1 MSQYDPLQRRT
12 RLSNT
17 FLPCIAV
24 ACERY
29 VYVYMY
35 VWCSICT
42 CRYVARYVYATATYL
57 RVVIPKS
64 RMLLTANTASQCY
77 RQQWTQIWPQSMKGK
92 RPWEKVKGYITRPF
106 PLLPSG
112 SMKVP
117 GHQLWLAL
125 ISVHMHPFTES
136 IDYIAPYVEYL
147 GVKIFLSVLIKC
159 MGLLL
164 FGQTCEGYC
173 MDMLLGMKWPLA

>member
-1 MSQYDPLQRRT
+1 MDPDLTSEYEGKKTLGKSEGVYHQT
-12 RLSNT
+12 FPPPSIRLH
-17 FLPCIAV
+17 
-24 ACERY
+24 E
-29 VYVYMY
+29 
-35 VWCSICT
+35 
-42 CRYVARYVYATATYL
+42 
-57 RVVIPKS
+57 
-64 RMLLTANTASQCY
+64 
-77 RQQWTQIWPQSMKGK
+77 G
-92 RPWEKVKGYITRPF
+92 TRP
-106 PLLPSG
+106 
-112 SMKVP
+112 
-117 GHQLWLAL
+117 WLAL